1 MVEAVERTPE
11 LACTAFDLDRP
22 GHARVERSVDA
33 PPAPVE
39 WQPAVL
45 DRYRSVADR
54 DARYGPFEARSVELA
69 DVGRATQRHFVGA
82 RAKYQA
88 SAGQSAEGRGMLG
101 SRRALG
107 VGVGGVEAGRLAP
120 RDLGHARQEL
130 VDRSQLRVAERSELV
145 GLAGAD
151 RVEQLLDCGHLLRH
165 DLDDDPP
172 PVGGGARRR
181 RARVDQRLERLDV
194 ALAQPE
200 ANGQALAEHRAL
212 EADPSKLSED

>member
-22 GHARVERSVDA
+22 GHARVERNVDA

-45 DRYRSVADR
+45 DRYRAVADR
-54 DARYGPFEARSVELA
+54 DARDGPFEVRSVELA

-107 VGVGGVEAGRLAP
+107 VGVGGVEAGRLAAGGP
-120 RDLGHARQEL
+120 RPARQGL
-130 VDRSQLRVAERSELV
+130 VDRSQLRVAERSELGGFAV
-145 GLAGAD
+145 AD
-151 RVEQLLDCGHLLRH
+151 PVEQLLDRRYLLRH
-165 DLDDDPP
+165 D
-172 PVGGGARRR
+172 
-181 RARVDQRLERLDV
+181 
-194 ALAQPE
+194 
-200 ANGQALAEHRAL
+200 
-212 EADPSKLSED
+212 